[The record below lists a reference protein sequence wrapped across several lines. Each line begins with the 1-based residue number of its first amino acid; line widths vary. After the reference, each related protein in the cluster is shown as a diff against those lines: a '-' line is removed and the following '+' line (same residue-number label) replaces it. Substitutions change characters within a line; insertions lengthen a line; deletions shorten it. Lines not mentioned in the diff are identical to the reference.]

1 MAKVSVIIAVHNGA
15 ATIGRALE
23 SVFAQTYTDHET
35 VVVNDGS
42 TDDTNAVLA
51 GYGNRIQVLSVSKG
65 GASMARNAGVRASS
79 GEYLA
84 FLDDDDEW
92 MPQKLERSV
101 PVLEQDP
108 DCVLVYT
115 LGLKVDQQGR
125 VIGSLDGQATGSES
139 PTVKEMLERPWNV
152 VPSQFVVRRDVF
164 ERCGGFYAIAC
175 EDRYFLLQAR
185 EHGIFRC
192 VREPLLRKTP
202 RPLYPTIL
210 EREARHN
217 GFLRLMR
224 ERYGASA
231 DGLITGMVRSR
242 VKILK
247 HVARVLMKEGRTV
260 EARRCLARVIYYE
273 PTSPRAYRKYLKTF
287 LPTRVSPR
295 ARQREG

>member
-15 ATIGRALE
+15 STIGRALE
-23 SVFAQTYTDHET
+23 SVFAQTFTDHEI

-42 TDDTNAVLA
+42 TDNTAVVLA
-51 GYGNRIQVLSVSKG
+51 GYGARIRAINTTNS
-65 GASMARNAGVRASS
+65 GASTARNAGVRASS

-101 PVLEQDP
+101 PVLDREP
-108 DCVLVYT
+108 GCVLVYT
-115 LGLKVDQQGR
+115 LGLKVDRQGR
-125 VIGSLDGQATGSES
+125 TVGSLDGQATGSES
-139 PTVKEMLERPWNV
+139 PSVKEMLERPWNV
-152 VPSQFVVRRDVF
+152 VPSQFVVRREVF
-164 ERCGGFYAIAC
+164 ERCGGFYVIAC

-185 EHGIFRC
+185 EHGYFRC
-192 VREPLLRKTP
+192 VPEPLLRKTP

-217 GFLRLMR
+217 GFIRLVR

-231 DGLITGMVRSR
+231 EGLVTGMVRSR
-242 VKILK
+242 IEILK
-247 HVARVLMKEGRTV
+247 HVARVLMKEGRMV

-287 LPTRVSPR
+287 LPTRLSPR
-295 ARQREG
+295 PGAR

>member
-1 MAKVSVIIAVHNGA
+1 MTKVSVIIPVHNGA
-15 ATIGRALE
+15 ATIGRALD
-23 SVFAQTYTDHET
+23 SVFTQTYPDYEI

-42 TDDTNAVLA
+42 TDDTAAVLA
-51 GYGNRIQVLSVSKG
+51 GYGDRIRVLNVSKG
-65 GASMARNAGVRASS
+65 GASMARNAGVQASS

-92 MPQKLERSV
+92 MPQKLERCV
-101 PVLEQDP
+101 PVLEQEP

-115 LGLKVDQQGR
+115 LGLKVDKQGR
-125 VIGSLDGQATGSES
+125 TIGSLDGQATGSES

-152 VPSQFVVRRDVF
+152 VPSQFMVRRDVF
-164 ERCGGFYAIAC
+164 DRCGGFYAIAC

-185 EHGIFRC
+185 EHGVFRC
-192 VREPLLRKTP
+192 VRETLLRKTP

-224 ERYGASA
+224 ERYGDAA
-231 DGLITGMVRSR
+231 DGMITGMVRSR
-242 VKILK
+242 VEILK
-247 HVARVLMKEGRTV
+247 HLARVLMKEGRTA

-273 PTSPRAYRKYLKTF
+273 PTSVRAYRKYLKTF
-287 LPTRVSPR
+287 LPTRLSSH
-295 ARQREG
+295 AREREG